1 MKKIEQTIKP
11 YDDKTFN
18 TMLAGSYVQ
27 YMRSCLIW
35 QFVRLIVI
43 NIKMLKVVAKSH

>member
-1 MKKIEQTIKP
+1 MKNIEEMIIP

-18 TMLAGSYVQ
+18 AMLPGTFVRYI
-27 YMRSCLIW
+27 RGCLIW
-35 QFVRLIVI
+35 QLIRLIVI